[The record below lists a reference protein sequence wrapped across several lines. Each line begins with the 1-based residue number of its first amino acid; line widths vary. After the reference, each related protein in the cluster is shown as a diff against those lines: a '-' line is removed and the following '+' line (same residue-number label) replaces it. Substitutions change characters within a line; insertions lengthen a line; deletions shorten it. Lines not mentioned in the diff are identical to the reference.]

1 MIPRIGLTGVTRAVS
16 GVDRTGVNAAYVRS
30 VIQAGG
36 VPLILSPLLDEQHH
50 ANLLD
55 LLDGLVFTGGEDVDP
70 AHYGATP
77 HPRLGDVDPVR
88 DRFEL
93 GLYRASRI
101 RGLPVLAICR
111 GIQLVNVALGG
122 TLWQDL
128 PSERPGAL
136 THLQPTGRDQRTH
149 PVEITAG
156 SRLARALAASRL
168 EVNSFHHQAIRTL
181 GPGLVVTATAPDG
194 EIEGVESQDPEPWL
208 LAVQWHPEE
217 FHREGSA
224 PERGLFGA
232 LVQKAGEYAPSHRG
246 PSGAGGE
253 QPTAG
258 TPPGTEPARSGR

>member
-1 MIPRIGLTGVTRAVS
+1 VNPRIGLTGVTRAVS

-50 ANLLD
+50 AILLD
-55 LLDGLVFTGGEDVDP
+55 QLDGLVFTGGEDVGP

-93 GLYRASRI
+93 GLFRASRAS
-101 RGLPVLAICR
+101 RLPVLAICR

-128 PSERPGAL
+128 PSERPDAL
-136 THLQPTGRDQRTH
+136 PHVQPTGRDQRTH
-149 PVEITAG
+149 PVEITPG
-156 SRLARALAASRL
+156 SRLARALAATRL

-181 GPGLVVTATAPDG
+181 ASGLVVTATAPDG
-194 EIEGVESQDPEPWL
+194 AIEGVESQDPDPWL

-232 LVQKAGEYAPSHRG
+232 LVREAGEFAR
-246 PSGAGGE
+246 E
-253 QPTAG
+253 QRARLGDAVHATAG
-258 TPPGTEPARSGR
+258 THPERGPARSGR